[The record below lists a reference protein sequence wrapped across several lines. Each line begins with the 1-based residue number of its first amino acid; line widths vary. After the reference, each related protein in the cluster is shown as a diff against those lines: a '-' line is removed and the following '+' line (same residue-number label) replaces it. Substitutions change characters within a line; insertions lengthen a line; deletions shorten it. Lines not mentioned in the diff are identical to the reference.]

1 MENLHDTLPCFFF
14 NNHKNY
20 PTMMK
25 RALHQSVV
33 PLMAV
38 VFTLVAALVCTSCG
52 TDSRH
57 FRIDGRL
64 LHLNQGEFY
73 VYSPDGTI
81 NGLDTIKV
89 QAGRFSYEVAC
100 DRPMTLMIVFPNFT
114 EQPVFAQPG
123 KSVDLKGDASHLKEM
138 TVKGTED
145 NELMNKFREM
155 IHNAAPPEMK
165 KCAQLFVEDHPESRV
180 GAYLVDRYF
189 IHDANPDT
197 KTAVRLVDLMIEK
210 QPDNG
215 YLKRQKRQLTAS
227 FVATKGADI
236 PNVLGTTVDGKTIGR
251 VQLTKAPVTVVCAL
265 ATWKYESMSQFRRLA
280 AYAASQQGRVA
291 VVGVS
296 IDASPSLVCSQL
308 ASQIGISD
316 SASGLAFGPSS
327 GSSSGSASGL
337 SSGPS
342 SGSASASAQASS
354 SSRSSS
360 TCYVVCDGKMV
371 ESPFFTRLGLTG
383 VPDNIVIKNGRIA
396 AAHLT
401 DNQLTEFIKEKQ
413 K

>member
-1 MENLHDTLPCFFF
+1 
-14 NNHKNY
+14 
-20 PTMMK
+20 MMK

-38 VFTLVAALVCTSCG
+38 VFTLMAALVCTSCG

-138 TVKGTED
+138 TVKGTKD

-155 IHNAAPPEMK
+155 IRNAAPPEMK
-165 KCAQLFVEDHPESRV
+165 KCAQLFVQDHPESRV

-210 QPDNG
+210 QPENG

-296 IDASPSLVCSQL
+296 IDASPSLVRSQL
-308 ASQIGISD
+308 ASQLGISD
-316 SASGLAFGPSS
+316 SASGSAFGPSSGSASGLAFGPSS
-327 GSSSGSASGL
+327 GSSSGSS
-337 SSGPS
+337 
-342 SGSASASAQASS
+342 SASASAQGSS

>member
-1 MENLHDTLPCFFF
+1 
-14 NNHKNY
+14 
-20 PTMMK
+20 MK

-138 TVKGTED
+138 TVKGTKD

-155 IHNAAPPEMK
+155 IRNAAPPEMK
-165 KCAQLFVEDHPESRV
+165 KCAQLFVQDHPESRV

-210 QPDNG
+210 QPENG

-296 IDASPSLVCSQL
+296 IDASPSLVRSQL

-316 SASGLAFGPSS
+316 SAFGPSS

-337 SSGPS
+337 ASGSSFGS
-342 SGSASASAQASS
+342 LSASASAAAQGSS

>member
-1 MENLHDTLPCFFF
+1 
-14 NNHKNY
+14 
-20 PTMMK
+20 MMK

-138 TVKGTED
+138 TVKGTKD

-155 IHNAAPPEMK
+155 IRNAAPPEMK
-165 KCAQLFVEDHPESRV
+165 KCAQLFVQDHPESRV

-210 QPDNG
+210 QPENG

-236 PNVLGTTVDGKTIGR
+236 PNVLGTTVDGRTIGR

-296 IDASPSLVCSQL
+296 IDASSSLVRSQL
-308 ASQIGISD
+308 ASQLGISD
-316 SASGLAFGPSS
+316 SASGSAFGPSS
-327 GSSSGSASGL
+327 GSSSGSASG
-337 SSGPS
+337 SS
-342 SGSASASAQASS
+342 SGSASGSSSGSSSASAAAQGSS

>member
-1 MENLHDTLPCFFF
+1 
-14 NNHKNY
+14 
-20 PTMMK
+20 MMK

-33 PLMAV
+33 PFMAV

-138 TVKGTED
+138 TVKGTKD

-155 IHNAAPPEMK
+155 IRNAAPPEMK
-165 KCAQLFVEDHPESRV
+165 KCAQLFVQDHPESRV

-210 QPDNG
+210 QPENG

-296 IDASPSLVCSQL
+296 IDASPSLVRSQL

-327 GSSSGSASGL
+327 GSSSGSASGS
-337 SSGPS
+337 SSGS
-342 SGSASASAQASS
+342 SSASASAAAQGSS

>member
-1 MENLHDTLPCFFF
+1 
-14 NNHKNY
+14 
-20 PTMMK
+20 MMK

-138 TVKGTED
+138 TVKGTKD

-155 IHNAAPPEMK
+155 IRNAAPPEMK
-165 KCAQLFVEDHPESRV
+165 KCAQLFVQDHPESRV

-210 QPDNG
+210 QPENG

-296 IDASPSLVCSQL
+296 IDASSSLVRSQL

-327 GSSSGSASGL
+327 GSSSGSASGYSYG
-337 SSGPS
+337 SS
-342 SGSASASAQASS
+342 SASASAASQASS

>member
-1 MENLHDTLPCFFF
+1 
-14 NNHKNY
+14 
-20 PTMMK
+20 MK

-138 TVKGTED
+138 TVKGTKD

-165 KCAQLFVEDHPESRV
+165 KCAQLFVQDHPESRV

-210 QPDNG
+210 QPENG

-296 IDASPSLVCSQL
+296 IDASPSLVRSQL
-308 ASQIGISD
+308 ASQIGISY

-327 GSSSGSASGL
+327 GSSSGLASAP
-337 SSGPS
+337 SSGSS
-342 SGSASASAQASS
+342 SGSASAAAQGSS

-371 ESPFFTRLGLTG
+371 ESPFFTRLGLTS

>member
-1 MENLHDTLPCFFF
+1 
-14 NNHKNY
+14 
-20 PTMMK
+20 MMK

-138 TVKGTED
+138 TVKGTKD

-165 KCAQLFVEDHPESRV
+165 KCAQLFVQDHPESRV

-210 QPDNG
+210 QPENG

-296 IDASPSLVCSQL
+296 IDASSSLVRSQL

-337 SSGPS
+337 ASGSS
-342 SGSASASAQASS
+342 SASASAAAQGSS

>member
-1 MENLHDTLPCFFF
+1 
-14 NNHKNY
+14 
-20 PTMMK
+20 MMK

-138 TVKGTED
+138 TVKGTKD

-155 IHNAAPPEMK
+155 IRNAAPPEMK
-165 KCAQLFVEDHPESRV
+165 KCAKLFVQDHPESRV

-210 QPDNG
+210 QPENG

-296 IDASPSLVCSQL
+296 IDASPSLVRSQL
-308 ASQIGISD
+308 ASQLGISD
-316 SASGLAFGPSS
+316 SASGSAFGSAFGPSS
-327 GSSSGSASGL
+327 GSSSGSASGS
-337 SSGPS
+337 SSGS
-342 SGSASASAQASS
+342 SSASASAAAQGSS

>member
-1 MENLHDTLPCFFF
+1 
-14 NNHKNY
+14 
-20 PTMMK
+20 MMK

-138 TVKGTED
+138 TVKGTKD

-327 GSSSGSASGL
+327 GSSSGSASG
-337 SSGPS
+337 SS
-342 SGSASASAQASS
+342 SGSASAAAQGSS

>member
-165 KCAQLFVEDHPESRV
+165 KCAQLFVQDHPESRV

-227 FVATKGADI
+227 FVAAKGADI

-296 IDASPSLVCSQL
+296 IDASPSLVRSQL

-327 GSSSGSASGL
+327 GSSSGSASG
-337 SSGPS
+337 SS
-342 SGSASASAQASS
+342 SGSASAAAQGSS

>member
-1 MENLHDTLPCFFF
+1 
-14 NNHKNY
+14 
-20 PTMMK
+20 MMK

-138 TVKGTED
+138 TVKGTKD

-155 IHNAAPPEMK
+155 IRNAAPPEMK
-165 KCAQLFVEDHPESRV
+165 KCAQLFVQDHPESRV

-210 QPDNG
+210 QPENG

-296 IDASPSLVCSQL
+296 IDASSSLVRSQL

-327 GSSSGSASGL
+327 GSSSGSASGS
-337 SSGPS
+337 SSGS
-342 SGSASASAQASS
+342 SSASASAAAQGSS
-354 SSRSSS
+354 SIRSSS

>member
-1 MENLHDTLPCFFF
+1 
-14 NNHKNY
+14 
-20 PTMMK
+20 MK

-81 NGLDTIKV
+81 NGLDTMKV

-138 TVKGTED
+138 TVKGTKD

-197 KTAVRLVDLMIEK
+197 KTAVRLIDLMIEK

-296 IDASPSLVCSQL
+296 IDASPSLVRSQL

-327 GSSSGSASGL
+327 GSSSGSASG
-337 SSGPS
+337 SS
-342 SGSASASAQASS
+342 SGSASAAAQGSS

>member
-1 MENLHDTLPCFFF
+1 
-14 NNHKNY
+14 
-20 PTMMK
+20 MMK

-64 LHLNQGEFY
+64 LHLNQGKFY

-138 TVKGTED
+138 TVKGTKD

-155 IHNAAPPEMK
+155 IRNAAPPEMK
-165 KCAQLFVEDHPESRV
+165 KCAQLFVQDHPESRV

-210 QPDNG
+210 QPENG

-296 IDASPSLVCSQL
+296 IDASPSLVRSQL

-327 GSSSGSASGL
+327 GSSSGSSSASASGS
-337 SSGPS
+337 SSGS
-342 SGSASASAQASS
+342 SSASASAASQGSS

>member
-1 MENLHDTLPCFFF
+1 
-14 NNHKNY
+14 
-20 PTMMK
+20 MK

-38 VFTLVAALVCTSCG
+38 VLTLVATLVCTSCG

-138 TVKGTED
+138 TVKGTKD

-155 IHNAAPPEMK
+155 LHNAAPPEMK

-197 KTAVRLVDLMIEK
+197 KTAVRRLFRGN
-210 QPDNG
+210 QRCRHSQRPGNHRR
-215 YLKRQKRQLTAS
+215 RQDHRA
-227 FVATKGADI
+227 
-236 PNVLGTTVDGKTIGR
+236 
-251 VQLTKAPVTVVCAL
+251 C
-265 ATWKYESMSQFRRLA
+265 
-280 AYAASQQGRVA
+280 
-291 VVGVS
+291 
-296 IDASPSLVCSQL
+296 
-308 ASQIGISD
+308 
-316 SASGLAFGPSS
+316 
-327 GSSSGSASGL
+327 
-337 SSGPS
+337 
-342 SGSASASAQASS
+342 
-354 SSRSSS
+354 
-360 TCYVVCDGKMV
+360 
-371 ESPFFTRLGLTG
+371 
-383 VPDNIVIKNGRIA
+383 
-396 AAHLT
+396 AAH
-401 DNQLTEFIKEKQ
+401 QSPRHRGVRPCHMEV
-413 K
+413 

>member
-1 MENLHDTLPCFFF
+1 
-14 NNHKNY
+14 
-20 PTMMK
+20 MK

-138 TVKGTED
+138 TVKGTKD

-155 IHNAAPPEMK
+155 IRNAAPPEMK
-165 KCAQLFVEDHPESRV
+165 KCAQLFVQDHPESRV

-210 QPDNG
+210 QPENG

-296 IDASPSLVCSQL
+296 IDASPSLVRSQL

-316 SASGLAFGPSS
+316 SASGLAFGSSS
-327 GSSSGSASGL
+327 GSSSGLASG
-337 SSGPS
+337 SS
-342 SGSASASAQASS
+342 SASASAASQASS

>member
-1 MENLHDTLPCFFF
+1 
-14 NNHKNY
+14 
-20 PTMMK
+20 MMK

-57 FRIDGRL
+57 FRLDGRL

-138 TVKGTED
+138 TVKGTKD

-155 IHNAAPPEMK
+155 IRNAAPPEMK
-165 KCAQLFVEDHPESRV
+165 KCAQLFVQDHPESRV

-210 QPDNG
+210 QPENG

-265 ATWKYESMSQFRRLA
+265 ATWKYESMSQFHRLA

-296 IDASPSLVCSQL
+296 IDASPSLVRSQL

-327 GSSSGSASGL
+327 GSSSGSAPGS
-337 SSGPS
+337 SSGS
-342 SGSASASAQASS
+342 SSASASAAAQGSS

>member
-1 MENLHDTLPCFFF
+1 
-14 NNHKNY
+14 
-20 PTMMK
+20 MMK
-25 RALHQSVV
+25 RALHQSVE

-138 TVKGTED
+138 TVKGTKD

-155 IHNAAPPEMK
+155 IRNAAPPEMK
-165 KCAQLFVEDHPESRV
+165 KCAQLFVQDHPESRV

-210 QPDNG
+210 QPENG

-296 IDASPSLVCSQL
+296 IDASSSLVRSQL

-316 SASGLAFGPSS
+316 SASGLAFGPFS

-337 SSGPS
+337 ASGSSSGS
-342 SGSASASAQASS
+342 SSASASAAAQASS

>member
-1 MENLHDTLPCFFF
+1 
-14 NNHKNY
+14 
-20 PTMMK
+20 
-25 RALHQSVV
+25 
-33 PLMAV
+33 MAV

-138 TVKGTED
+138 TVKGTKD

-165 KCAQLFVEDHPESRV
+165 KCAQLFVQDHPESRV

-197 KTAVRLVDLMIEK
+197 KTAVRLIDLMIEK

-296 IDASPSLVCSQL
+296 IDASPSLVRSQL

-327 GSSSGSASGL
+327 GSSSGSASGSL
-337 SSGPS
+337 
-342 SGSASASAQASS
+342 SGSASAAAQGSS

>member
-1 MENLHDTLPCFFF
+1 
-14 NNHKNY
+14 
-20 PTMMK
+20 MK

-33 PLMAV
+33 SLMAV

-138 TVKGTED
+138 TVKGTKD

-165 KCAQLFVEDHPESRV
+165 KCAQLFVQDHPESRV

-210 QPDNG
+210 QPENG

-236 PNVLGTTVDGKTIGR
+236 PNVLGTTVDGRTIGR

-296 IDASPSLVCSQL
+296 IDASPSLVRSQL

-316 SASGLAFGPSS
+316 SASGLASGLSSGSSSGLAS
-327 GSSSGSASGL
+327 GSSSGSAS
-337 SSGPS
+337 
-342 SGSASASAQASS
+342 AAAQASS

-371 ESPFFTRLGLTG
+371 ESPFFTRLGLTS

>member
-1 MENLHDTLPCFFF
+1 
-14 NNHKNY
+14 
-20 PTMMK
+20 MMK

-138 TVKGTED
+138 TVKGTKD

-155 IHNAAPPEMK
+155 IRNAAPPEMK
-165 KCAQLFVEDHPESRV
+165 KCAQLFVQDHPESSV

-210 QPDNG
+210 QPENG

-296 IDASPSLVCSQL
+296 IDASSSLVRSQL

-316 SASGLAFGPSS
+316 SASGLAIGPSS
-327 GSSSGSASGL
+327 GSSSGSASGS
-337 SSGPS
+337 SSGS
-342 SGSASASAQASS
+342 SSASASAAAQGSS

>member
-1 MENLHDTLPCFFF
+1 
-14 NNHKNY
+14 
-20 PTMMK
+20 MMK

-138 TVKGTED
+138 TVKGTKD

-280 AYAASQQGRVA
+280 AYAASQQGGVA

-296 IDASPSLVCSQL
+296 IDASPSLVRSQL

-327 GSSSGSASGL
+327 GSSSGSASGS
-337 SSGPS
+337 SSGS
-342 SGSASASAQASS
+342 SSASASAAAQGSS

>member
-1 MENLHDTLPCFFF
+1 
-14 NNHKNY
+14 
-20 PTMMK
+20 MMK

-138 TVKGTED
+138 TVKGTKD

-155 IHNAAPPEMK
+155 IRNAAPPEMK
-165 KCAQLFVEDHPESRV
+165 KYAQLFVQDHPESRV

-210 QPDNG
+210 QPENG

-296 IDASPSLVCSQL
+296 IDASPALGRSQL

-316 SASGLAFGPSS
+316 SASGSAFGPSS

-337 SSGPS
+337 ASGSS
-342 SGSASASAQASS
+342 SGSSSVSASAASQASS

>member
-1 MENLHDTLPCFFF
+1 
-14 NNHKNY
+14 
-20 PTMMK
+20 MMK

-38 VFTLVAALVCTSCG
+38 VLTLVAALVCTSCG

-138 TVKGTED
+138 TVKGTKD

-327 GSSSGSASGL
+327 GSSSGSASGS
-337 SSGPS
+337 SSGP
-342 SGSASASAQASS
+342 ASAAAQGSS

>member
-1 MENLHDTLPCFFF
+1 
-14 NNHKNY
+14 
-20 PTMMK
+20 MK

-138 TVKGTED
+138 TVKGTKD

-165 KCAQLFVEDHPESRV
+165 KCAQLFVQDHPESRV

-210 QPDNG
+210 QPENG

-236 PNVLGTTVDGKTIGR
+236 PNVLGTTVDGRTIGR

-296 IDASPSLVCSQL
+296 IDASPSLVRSQL

-316 SASGLAFGPSS
+316 SASGLASGLSSGSSSGLAS
-327 GSSSGSASGL
+327 GSSSGSAS
-337 SSGPS
+337 
-342 SGSASASAQASS
+342 AAAQASS

-360 TCYVVCDGKMV
+360 TCYIVCDGKMV
-371 ESPFFTRLGLTG
+371 ESPFFTRLGLTS

>member
-1 MENLHDTLPCFFF
+1 
-14 NNHKNY
+14 
-20 PTMMK
+20 MMK

-114 EQPVFAQPG
+114 EQPVFAQTG

-138 TVKGTED
+138 TVKGTKD

-155 IHNAAPPEMK
+155 IRNAAPPEMK
-165 KCAQLFVEDHPESRV
+165 KCAQLFVQDHPESRV

-210 QPDNG
+210 QPENG

-236 PNVLGTTVDGKTIGR
+236 PNVMGTTVDGKTIGR

-296 IDASPSLVCSQL
+296 IDASSSLVRSQL
-308 ASQIGISD
+308 SSQIGISD

-327 GSSSGSASGL
+327 GSSTGSASGS
-337 SSGPS
+337 SSGS
-342 SGSASASAQASS
+342 SSASASDASQASS

>member
-1 MENLHDTLPCFFF
+1 
-14 NNHKNY
+14 
-20 PTMMK
+20 MMK

-38 VFTLVAALVCTSCG
+38 VFTLMAALVCTSCG

-138 TVKGTED
+138 TVKGTKD

-155 IHNAAPPEMK
+155 IRNAAPPEMK
-165 KCAQLFVEDHPESRV
+165 KCAQLFVQDHPESRV

-210 QPDNG
+210 QPENG

-296 IDASPSLVCSQL
+296 IDASPSLVRSQL
-308 ASQIGISD
+308 ASQLGISD
-316 SASGLAFGPSS
+316 SASGSASGSAFGPSSGSASGLAFGPSS
-327 GSSSGSASGL
+327 GSSSGSS
-337 SSGPS
+337 
-342 SGSASASAQASS
+342 SASASAQGSS

>member
-1 MENLHDTLPCFFF
+1 
-14 NNHKNY
+14 
-20 PTMMK
+20 MMK

-100 DRPMTLMIVFPNFT
+100 DCPMTLMIVFPNFT

-138 TVKGTED
+138 TVKGTKD

-155 IHNAAPPEMK
+155 IRNAAPPEMK
-165 KCAQLFVEDHPESRV
+165 KCAQLFVQDHPESRV

-210 QPDNG
+210 QPENG

-236 PNVLGTTVDGKTIGR
+236 PNVLGTT
-251 VQLTKAPVTVVCAL
+251 
-265 ATWKYESMSQFRRLA
+265 
-280 AYAASQQGRVA
+280 
-291 VVGVS
+291 
-296 IDASPSLVCSQL
+296 
-308 ASQIGISD
+308 
-316 SASGLAFGPSS
+316 
-327 GSSSGSASGL
+327 
-337 SSGPS
+337 
-342 SGSASASAQASS
+342 
-354 SSRSSS
+354 S
-360 TCYVVCDGKMV
+360 TAR
-371 ESPFFTRLGLTG
+371 P
-383 VPDNIVIKNGRIA
+383 
-396 AAHLT
+396 
-401 DNQLTEFIKEKQ
+401 
-413 K
+413 

>member
-1 MENLHDTLPCFFF
+1 
-14 NNHKNY
+14 
-20 PTMMK
+20 MMK

-138 TVKGTED
+138 TVKGTKD

-155 IHNAAPPEMK
+155 IRNAAPPEMK
-165 KCAQLFVEDHPESRV
+165 KCAQLFVQDHPESRV

-210 QPDNG
+210 QPENG

-296 IDASPSLVCSQL
+296 IDASPSLVRSQL

-316 SASGLAFGPSS
+316 LAFGPSS

-337 SSGPS
+337 ASGSSSGS
-342 SGSASASAQASS
+342 SSASASAAAQGSS

>member
-1 MENLHDTLPCFFF
+1 
-14 NNHKNY
+14 
-20 PTMMK
+20 MK

-52 TDSRH
+52 TDNRH

-165 KCAQLFVEDHPESRV
+165 KCAQLFVQDHPESRV

-296 IDASPSLVCSQL
+296 IDASPSLVRSQL

-327 GSSSGSASGL
+327 GSSSGSASGS
-337 SSGPS
+337 SSGP
-342 SGSASASAQASS
+342 ASAAAQGSS

>member
-1 MENLHDTLPCFFF
+1 
-14 NNHKNY
+14 
-20 PTMMK
+20 MMK

-138 TVKGTED
+138 TVKGTKD

-197 KTAVRLVDLMIEK
+197 KTAVRLIDLMIEK

-296 IDASPSLVCSQL
+296 IDASPSLVRSQL

-327 GSSSGSASGL
+327 GSSSGSASG
-337 SSGPS
+337 SS
-342 SGSASASAQASS
+342 SGSASAAAQGSS

-401 DNQLTEFIKEKQ
+401 DNQLTEFINEKQ

>member
-1 MENLHDTLPCFFF
+1 
-14 NNHKNY
+14 
-20 PTMMK
+20 MMK

-38 VFTLVAALVCTSCG
+38 VFTLMAALVCTSCG

-138 TVKGTED
+138 TVKGTKD

-155 IHNAAPPEMK
+155 ISNAAPPEMK
-165 KCAQLFVEDHPESRV
+165 KCAQLFVQDHPESRV

-210 QPDNG
+210 QPENG

-296 IDASPSLVCSQL
+296 IDASPSLVRSQL

-337 SSGPS
+337 ASGSSSGLASGSS
-342 SGSASASAQASS
+342 SGSSSASASAAAQGSS

>member
-1 MENLHDTLPCFFF
+1 
-14 NNHKNY
+14 
-20 PTMMK
+20 MMK

-138 TVKGTED
+138 TVKGTKD

-296 IDASPSLVCSQL
+296 IDASPSLVRSQL

-327 GSSSGSASGL
+327 GSSSGSASGSL
-337 SSGPS
+337 
-342 SGSASASAQASS
+342 SGSASAAAQGSS

>member
-1 MENLHDTLPCFFF
+1 
-14 NNHKNY
+14 
-20 PTMMK
+20 MMK

-138 TVKGTED
+138 TVKGTKD

-165 KCAQLFVEDHPESRV
+165 KCAQLFVQDHPESRV

-197 KTAVRLVDLMIEK
+197 KTAVRLIDLMIEK

-296 IDASPSLVCSQL
+296 IDASPSLVRSQL

-327 GSSSGSASGL
+327 GSSSGSASGSL
-337 SSGPS
+337 
-342 SGSASASAQASS
+342 SGSASAAAQGSS

>member
-1 MENLHDTLPCFFF
+1 
-14 NNHKNY
+14 
-20 PTMMK
+20 MMK

-38 VFTLVAALVCTSCG
+38 VFTLMAALVCTSCG

-81 NGLDTIKV
+81 NGRDTIKV

-138 TVKGTED
+138 TVKGTKD

-155 IHNAAPPEMK
+155 IRNAAPPEMK
-165 KCAQLFVEDHPESRV
+165 KCAQLFVQDHPESRV

-210 QPDNG
+210 QPENG

-296 IDASPSLVCSQL
+296 IDASPSLVRSQL

-337 SSGPS
+337 ATGLASGSSSGS
-342 SGSASASAQASS
+342 SSASASAAAQGSS

>member
-1 MENLHDTLPCFFF
+1 
-14 NNHKNY
+14 
-20 PTMMK
+20 MK

-138 TVKGTED
+138 TVKGTKD

-155 IHNAAPPEMK
+155 IRNAAPPEMK
-165 KCAQLFVEDHPESRV
+165 KCAQLFVQDHPESRV

-210 QPDNG
+210 QPENG

-296 IDASPSLVCSQL
+296 IDASPSLVRSQL

-327 GSSSGSASGL
+327 GSSSGSASG
-337 SSGPS
+337 SS
-342 SGSASASAQASS
+342 SGSSSASVSAAAQGSS

>member
-1 MENLHDTLPCFFF
+1 
-14 NNHKNY
+14 
-20 PTMMK
+20 MMK

-38 VFTLVAALVCTSCG
+38 VFTLVATLVCTSCG

-138 TVKGTED
+138 TVKGTKD

-165 KCAQLFVEDHPESRV
+165 KCAQLFVQDHPESRV

-210 QPDNG
+210 QPENG

-236 PNVLGTTVDGKTIGR
+236 PNVLGTTVDGRTIGR

-296 IDASPSLVCSQL
+296 IDASPSLVRSQL
-308 ASQIGISD
+308 ASQLGISD
-316 SASGLAFGPSS
+316 SASGLAFGSSSGSSSGLAS
-327 GSSSGSASGL
+327 GSSSGSASG
-337 SSGPS
+337 SS
-342 SGSASASAQASS
+342 SGSASAAAQASS

-371 ESPFFTRLGLTG
+371 ESPFFTRLGLIG

>member
-1 MENLHDTLPCFFF
+1 
-14 NNHKNY
+14 
-20 PTMMK
+20 MMK
-25 RALHQSVV
+25 RALHLSVV

-138 TVKGTED
+138 TVKGTKD

-165 KCAQLFVEDHPESRV
+165 KCAQLFVQDHPESRV

-210 QPDNG
+210 QPENG

-296 IDASPSLVCSQL
+296 IDASSSLVRSQL

-327 GSSSGSASGL
+327 GSSSGSASG
-337 SSGPS
+337 SS
-342 SGSASASAQASS
+342 SASASAAAQGSS

>member
-1 MENLHDTLPCFFF
+1 
-14 NNHKNY
+14 
-20 PTMMK
+20 MMK

-138 TVKGTED
+138 TVKGTKD

-155 IHNAAPPEMK
+155 IRNAAPPEMK
-165 KCAQLFVEDHPESRV
+165 KCAQLFVQDHPESRV

-210 QPDNG
+210 QPENG

-296 IDASPSLVCSQL
+296 IDASSSLVRSQL

-327 GSSSGSASGL
+327 GSSSGSASG
-337 SSGPS
+337 SSFGS
-342 SGSASASAQASS
+342 SSASASAAAQGSS

>member
-1 MENLHDTLPCFFF
+1 
-14 NNHKNY
+14 
-20 PTMMK
+20 
-25 RALHQSVV
+25 
-33 PLMAV
+33 MAV

-138 TVKGTED
+138 TVKGTKD

-165 KCAQLFVEDHPESRV
+165 KCAQLFVQDHPESRV

-215 YLKRQKRQLTAS
+215 YLKRQKRQLTAF

-236 PNVLGTTVDGKTIGR
+236 PNVLGTTVDGRTIGR

-296 IDASPSLVCSQL
+296 IDASPSLVRSQL

-327 GSSSGSASGL
+327 GSSSGSASGS
-337 SSGPS
+337 SSGP
-342 SGSASASAQASS
+342 ASASAQGSS